1 MSAEALIEWNKWFSD
16 QNQYVDDFHVNG
28 WRSLVIM
35 WMKNRMGVAR
45 IKNQK
50 KNPKNKSNRK
60 NKAKSKKKSRGRN
73 KKRRMRHHQISDSL
87 VFLYQIV
94 HILYGKNVY
103 VHTTYRK
110 LVHMLYGQNVF
121 IHTTYGQVVYMWYGQ
136 VVYIVTIILW
146 AKPDGSH
153 AV

>member
-1 MSAEALIEWNKWFSD
+1 MSAEALIEWNKWFS
-16 QNQYVDDFHVNG
+16 NRNHYVDDCHVNG